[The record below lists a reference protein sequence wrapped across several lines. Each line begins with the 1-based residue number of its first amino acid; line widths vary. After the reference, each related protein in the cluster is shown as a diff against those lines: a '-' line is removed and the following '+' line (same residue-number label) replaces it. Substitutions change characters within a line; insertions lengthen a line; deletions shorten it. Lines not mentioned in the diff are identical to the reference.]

1 MFPEYSRNIPR
12 ISVSKIFQE
21 YHGNMLSYEDILEAK
36 KFKKDF
42 CGLSCENLNIGSL
55 LSGNV
60 SLNFIETA
68 LHLE

>member
-1 MFPEYSRNIPR
+1 
-12 ISVSKIFQE
+12 
-21 YHGNMLSYEDILEAK
+21 MLSYEDILEAK

-68 LHLE
+68 LHLEYCFEKVRIDLDSW